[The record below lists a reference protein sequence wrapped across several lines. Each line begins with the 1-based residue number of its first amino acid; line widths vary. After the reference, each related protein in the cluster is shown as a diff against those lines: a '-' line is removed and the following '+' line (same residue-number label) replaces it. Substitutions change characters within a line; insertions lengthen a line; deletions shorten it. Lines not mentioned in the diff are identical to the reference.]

1 MDDVENEMKVCF
13 IEEGTQLLEE
23 AEGCFLELESNRD
36 SMPTIEKLFRIAH
49 NIKGTSRAVGF
60 ADVAEFTHQFENLLL
75 ELKEGRRRVDQPC
88 VDMMLECNDAIK
100 HMIEALATNLSATF
114 DNSALI
120 SKLQAYMAAP
130 QDSGEEV
137 SVDSVPDASAGGW
150 ETPAT
155 EVVVESPPSLH
166 VVPPADAFIEP
177 DGSAIPI
184 AAPVSTPAPV
194 PVAAPVAVTPKV
206 EAAKPEAAKGDG
218 KTAAAGPDESIRV
231 SLKRLERLSDYIGE
245 LVILQT
251 VLDQHG
257 SESESI
263 LVSRTISQLGKLS
276 KEIQDISLSLRMI
289 PLKQTF
295 AKLQR
300 IIRDTGRTLGK
311 EVDLVIEGDQTEV
324 DKTVLENLSDPL
336 VHIVRNAI
344 DHGLETTEDRLKVG
358 KSKLGGIQIKAFHK
372 GNNLVIEVKDDG
384 KGVDPARLR
393 QKAIEK
399 GLIRAENRMTDEES
413 MQLLFRAGFSTKDQ
427 VSEISGRGVG
437 LDVVKTNVEK
447 MGGTVTLE
455 SVLGAGS
462 TFRITL
468 PLTLAIVEGLICEVA
483 GERVVIPM
491 SNVRE
496 IVRSKEGDVK
506 EGASGKML
514 NLRGTVLPVFDLSA
528 LLGMKVDASHRTPII
543 LISESRSGQ
552 FGVTIDEIVRQQQ
565 IVIKK
570 LGQELTGR
578 KGFVGSAIL
587 GDGKPSLILD
597 MSDLVEANQG
607 ARGKI
612 SARMAV

>member
-1 MDDVENEMKVCF
+1 MDDIDNEMKVSF
-13 IEEGTQLLEE
+13 LEEGTQLLED
-23 AEGCFLELESNRD
+23 AEQCFLELEANRD
-36 SMPTIEKLFRIAH
+36 SMPTLEKLFRIAH

-60 ADVAEFTHQFENLLL
+60 ADVAEFTHEFENLLL
-75 ELKEGRRRVDQPC
+75 ELKDGRRRADQPC
-88 VDMMLECNDAIK
+88 IDIMLECNDAVK
-100 HMIEALATNLSATF
+100 HMIQALGTDLKASF

-120 SKLQAYMAAP
+120 KKLQTYMATP
-130 QDSGEEV
+130 QGSEE
-137 SVDSVPDASAGGW
+137 DETAGA
-150 ETPAT
+150 EN
-155 EVVVESPPSLH
+155 EFESPVETVPSAEL
-166 VVPPADAFIEP
+166 DAWGPTIGGGE
-177 DGSAIPI
+177 S
-184 AAPVSTPAPV
+184 AAPVSHPAPLALV
-194 PVAAPVAVTPKV
+194 NTAPVV
-206 EAAKPEAAKGDG
+206 EAPAEPKEKSGDKAADK
-218 KTAAAGPDESIRV
+218 AAAGPDESIRV

-251 VLDQHG
+251 VLDQHA

-263 LVSRTISQLGKLS
+263 LVTRTISQLGKLS

-300 IIRDTGRTLGK
+300 IIRDTGRALGK
-311 EVDLVIEGDQTEV
+311 EVDLTIEGDHTEV

-344 DHGLETTEDRLKVG
+344 DHGLETTDDRIKSG
-358 KSKLGGIQIKAFHK
+358 KSKLGVIFIKAFHK
-372 GNNLVIEVKDDG
+372 GNSLVIEVKDDG

-399 GLIRAENRMTDEES
+399 GLIREDARMSDEES

-447 MGGTVTLE
+447 MGGQVTLE
-455 SVLGAGS
+455 SVLGKGS

-468 PLTLAIVEGLICEVA
+468 PLTLAIVEGLICEIE

-491 SNVRE
+491 ANVRE
-496 IVRSKEGDVK
+496 IVRSKEGELK
-506 EGASGKML
+506 AGIGGQML
-514 NLRGTVLPVFDLSA
+514 TLRGTVIPIFDLSTM
-528 LLGMKVDASHRTPII
+528 LGIKTDPNRMKSVI

-570 LGQELTGR
+570 LGQELAGR

-597 MSDLVEANQG
+597 IGDLAEENLSLRPKTSGGRLTA
-607 ARGKI
+607 
-612 SARMAV
+612 

>member
-1 MDDVENEMKVCF
+1 MDDIENEMKICF
-13 IEEGTQLLEE
+13 LEEGTQLLEE
-23 AEGCFLELESNRD
+23 AEGCFLELENNRD

-75 ELKEGRRRVDQPC
+75 ELKDGRRHVDQPC
-88 VDMMLECNDAIK
+88 VDMMLECNDAVK
-100 HMIEALATNLSATF
+100 HMIEALAGNLQATF
-114 DNSALI
+114 DNSALVA
-120 SKLQAYMAAP
+120 KLKAYMATP
-130 QDSGEEV
+130 QGAEDAAADAVTPDAADFEG
-137 SVDSVPDASAGGW
+137 VPDASANEW
-150 ETPAT
+150 AEPTSDLVSDAAPEAAA
-155 EVVVESPPSLH
+155 PQLH
-166 VVPPADAFIEP
+166 VVPSVEA
-177 DGSAIPI
+177 GKM
-184 AAPVSTPAPV
+184 
-194 PVAAPVAVTPKV
+194 PVAPPTAS
-206 EAAKPEAAKGDG
+206 AATATDKQ
-218 KTAAAGPDESIRV
+218 AAAGPDESIRV

-251 VLDQHG
+251 VLDQHA

-344 DHGLETTEDRLKVG
+344 DHGLETTDDRLKAG
-358 KSKLGGIQIKAFHK
+358 KSKQGSIQIKAFHK

-384 KGVDPARLR
+384 KGVDPSRLR

-399 GLIRAENRMTDEES
+399 GLIRADARMTDDES

-447 MGGTVTLE
+447 MGGSVTLE
-455 SVLGAGS
+455 STLGAGS

-468 PLTLAIVEGLICEVA
+468 PLTLAIIEGLICEVS

-491 SNVRE
+491 ANVRE
-496 IVRSKEGDVK
+496 IVRSKEGDIK
-506 EGASGKML
+506 EGAGGKML
-514 NLRGTVLPVFDLSA
+514 NLRGKVLPVFDLSA
-528 LLGMKVDASHRTPII
+528 MLGLKQDGLRKPVI

-570 LGQELTGR
+570 LGQELVGR

-597 MSDLVEANQG
+597 MGDLVESNQN
-607 ARGKI
+607 ARGK
-612 SARMAV
+612 SGARLAV